1 MANSQL
7 IDHEAATREIAKG
20 LELTTR
26 LHSLLRG
33 AGGGPAKSSGDGH
46 GQVRMESL
54 SQEIMQVLVA
64 ALSLLMPKPIAVPPP
79 PASAVA
85 VVERPPMINSTA
97 TTTAAA
103 AAASARAR
111 APVALDITLACP
123 GREEIKISSSEE
135 VVEISAASEEK
146 THKQD
151 RKRTHLQSGTMI
163 SYEHS
168 SDDHQWKLN
177 DDEKKINK
185 TKLPR
190 NNQHSSTITTTSPFN
205 DGHQWR
211 KYGEKKICNSRM
223 PRCYYRCTYKDDQ
236 GCPATKQVQ
245 QTESVDPP
253 TYVVTYKQQH
263 SCKNRALPVSSHLV
277 VVDPPPV
284 DLCHLR
290 L

>member
-1 MANSQL
+1 MANNQL

-33 AGGGPAKSSGDGH
+33 AGGGSAKSSDGH
-46 GQVRMESL
+46 GQLRMESL
-54 SQEIMQVLVA
+54 TQEIMQALVA

-85 VVERPPMINSTA
+85 VVERPINSTTTTTTT
-97 TTTAAA
+97 TTTA
-103 AAASARAR
+103 SAR

-135 VVEISAASEEK
+135 AVEISAASEEK
-146 THKQD
+146 TRKQD

-168 SDDHQWKLN
+168 SDDHQWKSN

-190 NNQHSSTITTTSPFN
+190 NNQHSSTIMTTSPFN

-245 QTESVDPP
+245 QTESMDPP

-263 SCKNRALPVSSHLV
+263 SCKNRALPISSQLV
-277 VVDPPPV
+277 VVNPPPL
-284 DLCHLR
+284 DPCHLR